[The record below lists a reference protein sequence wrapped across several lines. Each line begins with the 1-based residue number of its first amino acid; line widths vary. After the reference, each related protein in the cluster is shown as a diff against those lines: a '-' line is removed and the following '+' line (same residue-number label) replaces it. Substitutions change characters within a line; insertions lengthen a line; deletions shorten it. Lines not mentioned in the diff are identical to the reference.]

1 MGELSVRLNHNYTVS
16 ILDRKNRELIFRD
29 ITGKDLE
36 FLDFLLKTEDENIEG
51 IKLNTDQVI
60 KILEKI
66 SLDKIDFNKFP
77 PRIIFSIFKKISEVI
92 LCNYMTKI
100 TWLKACYGIQNGS
113 FMNVLDMEKVPMSKF
128 MAMIRIHEDAIES
141 LNKNDT

>member
-16 ILDRKNRELIFRD
+16 ILDKKNRELIFRD

-36 FLDFLLKTEDENIEG
+36 FLDFLLKTEDENVEG

>member
-1 MGELSVRLNHNYTVS
+1 MTELSVRLNHNYTVS
-16 ILDRKNRELIFRD
+16 VIDNKNRELVFRD

-36 FLDFLLKTEDENIEG
+36 FLDFLLKIEDKDTEG
-51 IKLNTDQVI
+51 VKLSTDQVV

-66 SLDKIDFNKFP
+66 SLDGIDFNKFP
-77 PRIIFSIFKKISEVI
+77 PRIIFSIFKKVSETI

-141 LNKNDT
+141 LNNNDT